1 MKTKIKKTLI
11 IAGIAMMGLMGIKYS
26 YNTVNDE
33 DNIKKIEYAQNALN
47 RIDQELA
54 SDSLN
59 PEERHELMLTRSEIQ
74 KEINTYSK
82 NKKHNNEADVSA
94 LNARLNFARNTLA
107 RIEEELKSDTINPE
121 ERHELI
127 LTRINVQ
134 REIQELSRQ
143 LPNNAQP
150 IVQPLPSREK

>member
-11 IAGIAMMGLMGIKYS
+11 IAGIAMMGLIGIKHS

-33 DNIKKIEYAQNALN
+33 DNTKKIEYAQNALA
-47 RIDQELA
+47 RIEQELA

-82 NKKHNNEADVSA
+82 NKKQNTGGDISTVTTQ
-94 LNARLNFARNTLA
+94 LQFAQNTLA
-107 RIEEELKSDTINPE
+107 RIEEKLKSDTLNPE
-121 ERHELI
+121 ERHELM
-127 LTRINVQ
+127 LTRANVR
-134 REIQELSRQ
+134 REIDELSRQ
-143 LPNNAQP
+143 LSNNT
-150 IVQPLPSREK
+150 QPLIQMPAHEK

>member
-11 IAGIAMMGLMGIKYS
+11 IAGIAMMGLIGIKHS

-33 DNIKKIEYAQNALN
+33 DNTKKIEYAQNALA
-47 RIDQELA
+47 RIEQELA

-82 NKKHNNEADVSA
+82 NKKQNTGGDISTV
-94 LNARLNFARNTLA
+94 NAQLQFARNTLA
-107 RIEEELKSDTINPE
+107 CIEEELKSDTLNPE
-121 ERHELI
+121 ERHELM
-127 LTRINVQ
+127 LTRANVR
-134 REIQELSRQ
+134 REIDELSRQ
-143 LPNNAQP
+143 LSNNT
-150 IVQPLPSREK
+150 QPLIQMPAHEK